1 MVGDLDMTETILKE
15 IEDKINS
22 NFFRNKSELI
32 SYINAV
38 RNGDD
43 VDIELFNSKIGNL
56 LSLYDSIA
64 NDEELPLDMSN

>member
-64 NDEELPLDMSN
+64 NDEELPLYMSN